1 MRSVC
6 KIYKLRKRFKRY
18 TLSSET
24 ELGCLTNKIICLKNC
39 NFFLISAC
47 IFIGNRNDQEFGTAI
62 DIIKHG
68 GIRKMTNTETLSYP
82 VVQSREEKIENAAT
96 GVSFIKDV
104 KNASDYELTQAS
116 ANGDMGAFEEVY
128 NRHHRRVYAICLRM
142 LKNVTEAEDLTQDV
156 FIQLYR
162 KIGSF
167 RGDSA
172 FTTWLHRL
180 TVNQVLMHFRKRNV
194 KYEKTTEEGE
204 APIQIVGG
212 TENPRKMPVVDKIAL
227 ENAIEQLPP
236 GYKNVFILHDIEG
249 YEHEEVARILGCS
262 VGTSKSQL
270 HKARLKLRKLLQKKA
285 NPRLVGVW

>member
-1 MRSVC
+1 
-6 KIYKLRKRFKRY
+6 
-18 TLSSET
+18 
-24 ELGCLTNKIICLKNC
+24 
-39 NFFLISAC
+39 
-47 IFIGNRNDQEFGTAI
+47 
-62 DIIKHG
+62 
-68 GIRKMTNTETLSYP
+68 MTRTETLNYP
-82 VVQSREEKIENAAT
+82 VLQSAEGAKKSDNSNVVLLENL
-96 GVSFIKDV
+96 SE
-104 KNASDYELTQAS
+104 ASDFELAQAAS
-116 ANGDMGAFEEVY
+116 KGDIFAFEETY

-142 LKNVTEAEDLTQDV
+142 LQNTAEAEDLTQDV

-194 KYEKTTEEGE
+194 KFEKTTEEGE
-204 APIQIVGG
+204 TPVQIGGG
-212 TENPRKMPVVDKIAL
+212 TENPGKMPIVDKIAL
-227 ENAIEQLPP
+227 ESAIEQLPT
-236 GYKNVFILHDIEG
+236 GYKNVFVLHDIEG

-285 NPRLVGVW
+285 NPRLVGAWQ